1 MNPHYPLTCQENKFW
16 FMENNFQYR
25 EDYVWIS
32 KNCKKCPKCKWSIQ
46 KNEGCN
52 HMTCRLCHHEFC
64 WLCFQNYQGHN
75 NALCNKLAAEKQ
87 MQKQKNFLIM
97 KQISRKADLM
107 KSQNKFL
114 ESQKEK
120 ELQFLKIIKNAKE
133 NVKTEGLFRDFKKLE
148 EIYGFLFISSK
159 IKGMFFPNEEEKKRI
174 EKKQE
179 EFLKKIQKAENKLA
193 TQKTIS
199 AELKDV
205 EKYVEG
211 IETELSNLRKGVA
224 LDEILSYQ
232 LGE

>member
-1 MNPHYPLTCQENKFW
+1 MNPHYPLTCQENQFW

-25 EDYVWIS
+25 ADYVWIS

-64 WLCFQNYQGHN
+64 WLCFQNYNGHN
-75 NALCNKLAAEKQ
+75 NVICNKLAAEKQ
-87 MQKQKNFLIM
+87 MQKQKNLLIM
-97 KQISRKADLM
+97 KQVSRKADLM

-114 ESQKEK
+114 ETQKEK
-120 ELQFLKIIKNAKE
+120 QLQFIHFIKNAKE
-133 NVKTEGLFRDFKKLE
+133 NV
-148 EIYGFLFISSK
+148 
-159 IKGMFFPNEEEKKRI
+159 
-174 EKKQE
+174 
-179 EFLKKIQKAENKLA
+179 
-193 TQKTIS
+193 KTIS

-211 IETELSNLRKGVA
+211 IESELSNLRKGVE